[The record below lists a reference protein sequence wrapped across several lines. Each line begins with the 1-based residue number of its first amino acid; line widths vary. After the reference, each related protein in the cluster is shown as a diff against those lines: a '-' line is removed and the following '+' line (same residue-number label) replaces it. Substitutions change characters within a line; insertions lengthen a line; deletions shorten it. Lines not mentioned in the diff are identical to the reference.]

1 MKFISRAKRKA
12 LEEKLAALEQDST
25 EAKALRAQLG
35 WGESEAPRPAPAP
48 KAAPA
53 PKTAPAPEPAPA
65 AKKPST
71 KAKVVA
77 AAKKAFSPK
86 KKSNKN

>member
-12 LEEKLAALEQDST
+12 LEEKLAALEQDSV

-35 WGESEAPRPAPAP
+35 WGEPAAPQPAPAP
-48 KAAPA
+48 
-53 PKTAPAPEPAPA
+53 
-65 AKKPST
+65 KKPST

-77 AAKKAFSPK
+77 AAKKAFNPK

>member
-12 LEEKLAALEQDST
+12 LEEKLAALEQDSA
-25 EAKALRAQLG
+25 EAKALRDQLG
-35 WGESEAPRPAPAP
+35 WGEPAAPQPAPAQTAPAP

-53 PKTAPAPEPAPA
+53 
-65 AKKPST
+65 AKKPSA

-77 AAKKAFSPK
+77 AAKKAFNPK